1 MTSTDWLILSEA
13 DRPNRVVPIIG
24 QLLVGRKSGR
34 ASDPSHLLLDD
45 PAVSREHFELRVD
58 PADGVVLVDRSTN
71 GTRVNGHKVERE
83 TPLPLRD
90 GDFVELGTARMS
102 FRSLADADR
111 IPDEVRAAVRTIEH
125 AHVVTVVGDV
135 VGYTALAERD
145 GEKAAVAATEA
156 LFAELRELLATHG
169 ATVNNHEGD
178 SLFAAWDVTGEPEA
192 AASAVRFA
200 LAASE
205 LLAGRAAANGDDA
218 PLQMGWGVTL
228 GDPVAGHPSAA
239 RDAVRGDAINLAYR
253 LASLAARDGEPAVL
267 VSAATATAAPDA
279 ASYGDL
285 RELAIRG
292 RAEPAGVHGVQ
303 PAA

>member
-1 MTSTDWLILSEA
+1 MTSTDWLILTEA
-13 DRPNRVVPIIG
+13 DSPNRVVPIHG

-34 ASDPSHLLLDD
+34 ASDASHLLLDD

-71 GTRVNGHKVERE
+71 GTRVNGNKVERE
-83 TPLPLRD
+83 APVTLHD
-90 GDFVELGTARMS
+90 GDFLEIGTARMS

-125 AHVVTVVGDV
+125 AHVATVVGDV

-145 GEKAAVAATEA
+145 GEAAATEA
-156 LFAELRELLATHG
+156 VETLFAELRDLLTAHG
-169 ATVNNHEGD
+169 ATVNNHDGD
-178 SLFAAWDVTGEPEA
+178 SLFAAWDVTGNPDA
-192 AASAVRFA
+192 AASAVGFA

-205 LLAGRAAANGDDA
+205 RVNGNGGS
-218 PLQMGWGVTL
+218 LRMGWGVTL

-253 LASLAARDGEPAVL
+253 LSSLAARDGEAPVL
-267 VSAATATAAPDA
+267 VTAKTATAAPDA
-279 ASYGDL
+279 ASYDDL
-285 RELAIRG
+285 RELTIRG
-292 RAEPAGVHGVQ
+292 RSEPTGVHGAGT
-303 PAA
+303 AA

>member
-13 DRPNRVVPIIG
+13 NGANRVVPIIG

-34 ASDPSHLLLDD
+34 ASDASHLLLDD

-71 GTRVNGHKVERE
+71 GTRVNGNKVERE
-83 TPLPLRD
+83 VPMALRD
-90 GDFVELGTARMS
+90 GDFVEIGTARMS
-102 FRSLADADR
+102 FRSFADADR
-111 IPDEVRAAVRTIEH
+111 IPDAVRAAVRTIEH

-135 VGYTALAERD
+135 VGYTAMAERD
-145 GEKAAVAATEA
+145 GEAAAKAATEA
-156 LFAELRELLATHG
+156 LFAQLRELLAAHG

-178 SLFAAWDVTGEPEA
+178 SLFAAWDVTGDPEA

-200 LAASE
+200 LEASE
-205 LLAGRAAANGDDA
+205 LVAGHANGNGDA

-228 GDPVAGHPSAA
+228 GDAVAGHPSAA

-253 LASLAARDGEPAVL
+253 LSSLAARDGEAPVL
-267 VSAATATAAPDA
+267 VTAATATAAPEA
-279 ASYGDL
+279 ATYGDL
-285 RELAIRG
+285 RELTIRG
-292 RAEPAGVHGVQ
+292 RSEPTGVHGAET
-303 PAA
+303 AA